1 MVKLLRRNYLI
12 KLEYLSNLLD
22 GGIMSSNVYFLSE
35 NKDMMVGINGY
46 LASMGIFDTGCFTF
60 NDISVISMNKDIY
73 MEVGKKINSYV
84 IDNYDINDLSI
95 IIDKKKMKIKKRNN

>member
-1 MVKLLRRNYLI
+1 
-12 KLEYLSNLLD
+12 
-22 GGIMSSNVYFLSE
+22 MSSNVYFLSK
-35 NKDMMVGINGY
+35 NKDMMVSINRY
-46 LASMGIFDTGCFTF
+46 LVSMGIIDTGCFTF

-95 IIDKKKMKIKKRNN
+95 VIDEKKMKIKKRNN

>member
-1 MVKLLRRNYLI
+1 
-12 KLEYLSNLLD
+12 
-22 GGIMSSNVYFLSE
+22 MSSNVYFLSK
-35 NKDMMVGINGY
+35 NKDMMVSINRY

-73 MEVGKKINSYV
+73 MEVGKKINSHV

>member
-1 MVKLLRRNYLI
+1 
-12 KLEYLSNLLD
+12 
-22 GGIMSSNVYFLSE
+22 MSSNVYFLSE

>member
-1 MVKLLRRNYLI
+1 
-12 KLEYLSNLLD
+12 
-22 GGIMSSNVYFLSE
+22 MSSNVYFLSK

-46 LASMGIFDTGCFTF
+46 LASIGIFDIDCFTF

>member
-1 MVKLLRRNYLI
+1 
-12 KLEYLSNLLD
+12 
-22 GGIMSSNVYFLSE
+22 MSSNVYFLSK
-35 NKDMMVGINGY
+35 NKDMMVSINRY
-46 LASMGIFDTGCFTF
+46 LVSMGIIDTGCFTF

>member
-1 MVKLLRRNYLI
+1 
-12 KLEYLSNLLD
+12 
-22 GGIMSSNVYFLSE
+22 MSSNVYFLSK

-73 MEVGKKINSYV
+73 MEVGKKINSHV

>member
-1 MVKLLRRNYLI
+1 
-12 KLEYLSNLLD
+12 
-22 GGIMSSNVYFLSE
+22 MSKNVYFLSK
-35 NKDMMVGINGY
+35 NKDMMVGINRY
-46 LASMGIFDTGCFTF
+46 LASIGIFDTGCFTF
-60 NDISVISMNKDIY
+60 NDINIISMNKDIY

>member
-1 MVKLLRRNYLI
+1 
-12 KLEYLSNLLD
+12 
-22 GGIMSSNVYFLSE
+22 MSSNVYFLSK
-35 NKDMMVGINGY
+35 NKDMMVSINRY
-46 LASMGIFDTGCFTF
+46 LVSMGIIDTGCFTF
-60 NDISVISMNKDIY
+60 YDISVISMNKDIY